1 MTVSKLLY
9 CYNQNMSSLST
20 LQNKIMNHKR
30 VKGLSLSGREKYLAD
45 IRSHTESRLPRFTN
59 IVTDHVVR
67 EGGTLA
73 LQVAVKGKEKI
84 SCNIQPFLKNWFFF
98 F

>member
-1 MTVSKLLY
+1 MDKL
-9 CYNQNMSSLST
+9 NSLS
-20 LQNKIMNHKR
+20 L
-30 VKGLSLSGREKYLAD
+30 LGRDKYLAD

-73 LQVAVKGKEKI
+73 LQVAVKGKE
-84 SCNIQPFLKNWFFF
+84 NTYL
-98 F
+98 

>member
-1 MTVSKLLY
+1 MGK
-9 CYNQNMSSLST
+9 CDD
-20 LQNKIMNHKR
+20 
-30 VKGLSLSGREKYLAD
+30 LSLSGREKYLAD

-73 LQVAVKGKEKI
+73 LQVAVKGKE
-84 SCNIQPFLKNWFFF
+84 NI
-98 F
+98 